1 MTVHSTVNRDREEFR
16 KRAEELVKQMTLV
29 EKVSQMLHGAPAI
42 ERLGIPAYNWWNEAL
57 HGVARAG
64 TATVFPQAIGMAA
77 TFDPELLRKVG
88 DVVST
93 EGRAKF
99 HAQFAH
105 GDTDIYKG
113 LTFWAPN
120 VNIFR
125 DPRWG
130 RGHETYGED
139 PYLTSRLGVAYIQ
152 GLQGDDPTYLK
163 SAACA
168 KHYAVHSGPEDIRHS
183 FDAIASRKDMY
194 ETYLPAFK
202 ACVQEADVES
212 VMGSYNRVNGEA
224 ACASETLLHKI
235 LREDWGFVGHVVS
248 DCWAIRDI
256 FGGHGLTD
264 NPVDAVAL
272 AIRNGCD
279 LNCGSCYGHAVDAV
293 IQDKLSEERI
303 DEAVTRLF
311 TTRMLL
317 GLFDDAEKVPFSNIP
332 YLVNDSA
339 EHAAFNREVAR
350 KIPVLLKNDG
360 TLPLKPDTLKTI
372 GVIGPNANNRM
383 ALEGNYEGT
392 ASRYYTVSEGIQDYA
407 DAHGIR
413 VLLSEGCHLFKDR
426 TSNIAKASDRLSE
439 VQMVCEAS
447 DVIVAVF
454 GLDPG
459 LEGEE
464 GDQGNQFASGDKPNI
479 LFPGLQRDVLET
491 IYSYNKPVVLL
502 VLSGSALAMD
512 RDDEKASAIMQC
524 WYPGAMGGKAI
535 ADLLFGEASPQGKLP
550 LSFYSEEYELPAFTD
565 YSMTNRTYRFT
576 SDKIV
581 YPFGFGLTYSSFTA
595 APAVLDTDTITAE
608 GIRLRVSAKNTGTVA
623 AAETLQAYVQAPEL
637 GTPQPQLQAF
647 CKCPLGPGETAE
659 YELFLPESAFSVI
672 NEEGETVY
680 PQGTYRIYVGFSQP
694 DLRSVTLMGKAPQ
707 EIQVKRGN

>member
-1 MTVHSTVNRDREEFR
+1 GRLVAAGKD
-16 KRAEELVKQMTLV
+16 KPAETLY
-29 EKVSQMLHGAPAI
+29 
-42 ERLGIPAYNWWNEAL
+42 PAY
-57 HGVARAG
+57 
-64 TATVFPQAIGMAA
+64 
-77 TFDPELLRKVG
+77 
-88 DVVST
+88 
-93 EGRAKF
+93 
-99 HAQFAH
+99 
-105 GDTDIYKG
+105 
-113 LTFWAPN
+113 
-120 VNIFR
+120 
-125 DPRWG
+125 
-130 RGHETYGED
+130 
-139 PYLTSRLGVAYIQ
+139 
-152 GLQGDDPTYLK
+152 
-163 SAACA
+163 
-168 KHYAVHSGPEDIRHS
+168 
-183 FDAIASRKDMY
+183 
-194 ETYLPAFK
+194 
-202 ACVQEADVES
+202 
-212 VMGSYNRVNGEA
+212 
-224 ACASETLLHKI
+224 ETLLLDTLRLKTTIKKQINVLQHMLGYFKKDLTADEKQEVLEI
-235 LREDWGFVGHVVS
+235 LKQY
-248 DCWAIRDI
+248 A
-256 FGGHGLTD
+256 
-264 NPVDAVAL
+264 
-272 AIRNGCD
+272 
-279 LNCGSCYGHAVDAV
+279 
-293 IQDKLSEERI
+293 
-303 DEAVTRLF
+303 
-311 TTRMLL
+311 
-317 GLFDDAEKVPFSNIP
+317 
-332 YLVNDSA
+332 
-339 EHAAFNREVAR
+339 
-350 KIPVLLKNDG
+350 DG